1 MLLSPCDALRLN
13 KRLTADH
20 DRLVVCMDANEN
32 ICKKYIGQPLT
43 SVEGL
48 NMQAVVGEFT
58 GKKIGPTFFKGSKP
72 IDRVW
77 ATNDLIVT
85 HACVMPAGFD
95 VGDHHII
102 ITISRSQVWWEQLL
116 LGSSGSP
123 PEGSTLNFQVDQ
135 PISILRCWWQ
145 TLLSIA

>member
-1 MLLSPCDALRLN
+1 MA
-13 KRLTADH
+13 
-20 DRLVVCMDANEN
+20 ANEN
-32 ICKKYIGQPLT
+32 IYKKTIGQSLT

-48 NMQAVVGEFT
+48 NMQDVVGGFT
-58 GKKIGPTFFKGSKP
+58 GKKIGPMFFRGSRP
-72 IDRVW
+72 IDGVW
-77 ATNDLIVT
+77 ATSNLIVT

-123 PEGSTLNFQVDQ
+123 PEGSTLNFQVEQ
-135 PISILRCWWQ
+135 PKSMLRGWWQ